1 MLRVFARPSQRFKP
15 ASWYGCSYPPTP
27 AGTCNHENHS
37 YRGCP
42 GQHSAEAHLQHRLG
56 GVPTG
61 RNVIILVHT
70 YGGMKGLGEASPITS
85 TDADTQRSIRKG
97 QLGCPEGQ
105 TMSAAQQ
112 FFSFAV

>member
-1 MLRVFARPSQRFKP
+1 MKITRIEAVPVSIPLRRTFNI
-15 ASWYGCSYPPTP
+15 ASG
-27 AGTCNHENHS
+27 AI
-37 YRGCP
+37 
-42 GQHSAEAHLQHRLG
+42 
-56 GVPTG
+56 PTG

-70 YGGMKGLGEASPITS
+70 YGGMKGLGEASPISS

-112 FFSFAV
+112 FYSFAV